1 MIFNSLFFLL
11 VGYVFL
17 GIDFFNCVSV
27 TVLIINYFVVDISS
41 SNLTTT
47 KKVSIM
53 ERLNVLSIRDEKK
66 MTFTKISKGH
76 LEIEIK
82 VEFFCLI
89 KIN

>member
-27 TVLIINYFVVDISS
+27 IVLIINYFVVDISS

-66 MTFTKISKGH
+66 NDIYKDIQRSSRNRNKSRIF
-76 LEIEIK
+76 L
-82 VEFFCLI
+82 VL
-89 KIN
+89 